1 MTQLGKGRTALVTGA
16 SGGIG
21 LDLARLIAQDGF
33 DLVLVARSAQKLHDL
48 CAEFGQK
55 YQIRCKALCAD
66 LADPKTPVGI
76 AEALDQDKIDLDVLV
91 NNAGYGVFGRF
102 DSETDTK
109 LELEMIQVNVVALTH
124 LTKLMLP
131 GMVKR
136 GRGRILNVAST
147 AAFLPGP
154 LMAVY
159 YATKAY
165 VLSISEALSNELL
178 GTGVTVTVLCPGPT
192 TTGFQKAANMLDSG
206 LMKTPLKMDSM
217 TVARVGYQGMLKG
230 KVVVIPG
237 IQNILTAQSVRVMP
251 RAVTRKLVRAYQDRR

>member
-1 MTQLGKGRTALVTGA
+1 MTQRGKGRTALVTGA

-21 LDLARLIAQDGF
+21 LDLVRLFAEDGF
-33 DLVLVARSAQKLHDL
+33 DLVLVARSAQKLQDL
-48 CAEFGQK
+48 CAELGTK
-55 YQIRCKALCAD
+55 HQIKCKALPAD
-66 LADPKTPVGI
+66 LADPKSPGEI
-76 AEALDQDKIDLDVLV
+76 AAVLDEDRIDLDVLV
-91 NNAGYGVFGRF
+91 NNAGYGMFGRF

-124 LTKLMLP
+124 LTKLILP

-136 GRGRILNVAST
+136 GRGRVLNVAST

-165 VLSISEALSNELL
+165 VLSISEALANELA

-192 TTGFQKAANMLDSG
+192 TTGFQKAANMQDSG
-206 LMKTPLKMDSM
+206 LMKAPLKMDSM
-217 TVARVGYQGMLKG
+217 TVARAGYEGMLNG
-230 KVVVIPG
+230 QVLVVPG
-237 IQNILTAQSVRVMP
+237 IQNKLMAQSVRVTP
-251 RAVTRKLVRAYQDRR
+251 RAVVRKLVRAYQDRR

>member
-1 MTQLGKGRTALVTGA
+1 MKQQGKGRTALVTGA

-21 LDLARLIAQDGF
+21 LDLARLFAQDGF

-48 CAEFGQK
+48 CAEFGK
-55 YQIRCKALCAD
+55 KHQIRCKALAAD
-66 LADPKTPVGI
+66 LADPKTPVEI

-109 LELEMIQVNVVALTH
+109 LELEMIQVNVAALTH

-136 GRGRILNVAST
+136 GRGRILNIAST

-165 VLSISEALSNELL
+165 VLSISEALSSELE

-192 TTGFQKAANMLDSG
+192 TTGFQKAAHMLDSG

-217 TVARVGYQGMLKG
+217 TVARAGYEGMLKG

-237 IQNILTAQSVRVMP
+237 IQNVLMAQSVRVMP
-251 RAVTRKLVRAYQDRR
+251 RAVTRRLVRAYQDRR